1 MYMVLGYTDVTDRIS
16 SHIKNTLKEE
26 VTIVQPDEEK
36 GRELREAGF
45 GVVVGNPRNM
55 TTLTRAR
62 LKDEADVVV
71 VMGETSRETREI
83 CETIRREFPDRFVVA
98 VADRVADA
106 TSLKRLGVERVFV
119 ESEAAAE
126 FVNAELTKMRPL
138 NKLNRLRSTMKAGDG
153 RVAILIHDNPDPD
166 AVSSAAALAEIAKK
180 EGIETEIMYAGEIGR
195 DENRALV
202 NLLGMKLTR
211 VDVITKH
218 ILRTFKTVALVDVS
232 NLSYVSALTADRTP
246 QIIID
251 HHLHDRSL
259 NADFVDIRTSVGST
273 AAIMTQYLELAG
285 MKPDKKLASALLYG
299 IMTDTA
305 EFTRG
310 MGPDDIM
317 AVNFLVPLSDQE
329 LLEKIKS
336 PSVSMETA
344 EALAVAIQN
353 RDFVRDVLISTA
365 GIIGNRDAIPQAC
378 EYLLKLEGVSTTFV
392 FAIVNEN
399 IIITARTKDVRMNVA
414 DVMKRAFGDLGSSGG
429 HPTSAGA
436 TVPLGVFSG
445 TQDEK
450 MLISLVKDSVMRR
463 LLQAMRV
470 EK

>member
-1 MYMVLGYTDVTDRIS
+1 MYMILGFTDVTEKVAS
-16 SHIKNTLKEE
+16 YIKGTLKEE
-26 VTIVQPDEEK
+26 VTIVQADEEK
-36 GRELREAGF
+36 ARELREAGYS
-45 GVVVGNPRNM
+45 VVVGNPRNM

-62 LKDEADVVV
+62 LKDESDVVV
-71 VMGETSRETREI
+71 VMGEASRETRDI
-83 CETIRREFPDRFVVA
+83 CETIKREYPEKLVVA
-98 VADRVADA
+98 IADRKADA
-106 TSLKRLGVERVFV
+106 ANLKRLGIEQVYV
-119 ESEAAAE
+119 ESEAAAD
-126 FVNAELTKMRPL
+126 FVNEELAKMRPL
-138 NKLNRLRSTMKAGDG
+138 NKLTRLRSIIRAGDG
-153 RVAILIHDNPDPD
+153 RIAILIHDNPDPD

-180 EGIETEIMYAGEIGR
+180 EGAEAEIMYAGEIGR

-202 NLLGMKLTR
+202 NLLGTKLTR

-218 ILRTFKTVALVDVS
+218 ILRTFKTIALVDVS

-259 NADFVDIRTSVGST
+259 NADFVDLRTSSGST
-273 AAIMTQYLELAG
+273 AAIVTQYLQLAG
-285 MKPDKKLASALLYG
+285 ISPNKKLASALLYG

-310 MGPDDIM
+310 MSPDDIM
-317 AVNFLVPLSDQE
+317 AVNYLVPLSDQD

-336 PSVSMETA
+336 PSVSLDTA
-344 EALAVAIQN
+344 DALSVAIQN

-365 GIIGNRDAIPQAC
+365 GVIGNRDAIPQAC

-399 IIITARTKDVRMNVA
+399 IIINARTKDVRMNVA
-414 DVMKRAFGDLGSSGG
+414 DVMKRAFGDLGSTGG

-445 TQDEK
+445 TQDEQ

>member
-1 MYMVLGYTDVTDRIS
+1 MYMVLGLTDVTSRIS
-16 SHIKNTLKEE
+16 SYIKETLKEE
-26 VTIVQPDEEK
+26 VTIVQGDEEK
-36 GRELREAGF
+36 AQKLREAGY

-71 VMGETSRETREI
+71 VMGETSRETRDI
-83 CETIRREFPDRFVVA
+83 CETIKREYPEKFVVA
-98 VADRVADA
+98 VAERKADGA
-106 TSLKRLGVERVFV
+106 SLKRLGVEKFYV
-119 ESEAAAE
+119 EPEAAAD
-126 FVNAELTKMRPL
+126 FVNEELAKMRPL
-138 NKLNRLRSTMKAGDG
+138 NKLARLRSTMKSSDG

-166 AVSSAAALAEIAKK
+166 AVSSAAALAELAKK
-180 EGIETEIMYAGEIGR
+180 EGVETEIMYAGEIGR

-202 NLLGMKLTR
+202 NLLGTKLTR

-218 ILRTFKTVALVDVS
+218 ILRTFKTIALVDVS

-259 NADFVDIRTSVGST
+259 NADFVDIRTSAGST

-285 MKPDKKLASALLYG
+285 ITPGKKLASALLYG

-310 MGPDDIM
+310 MSPDDIM
-317 AVNFLVPLSDQE
+317 AVNYLVPLSDQD
-329 LLEKIKS
+329 LLEKVKS
-336 PSVSMETA
+336 PSVSLETA
-344 EALAVAIQN
+344 NALAVAIQN
-353 RDFVRDVLISTA
+353 RDFVRDVLIST
-365 GIIGNRDAIPQAC
+365 GGVINNRDAIPQAC

-399 IIITARTKDVRMNVA
+399 IIINARTKDVRMNVA
-414 DVMKRAFGDLGSSGG
+414 DVMKRAFGDLGSTGG

-445 TQDEK
+445 TQDEQA
-450 MLISLVKDSVMRR
+450 LISMVKDSVTRR

>member
-1 MYMVLGYTDVTDRIS
+1 MYMVLGYTEVTERIS
-16 SHIKNTLKEE
+16 AYIKDTLKEE
-26 VTIVQPDEEK
+26 ITIVLDQEQIASD
-36 GRELREAGF
+36 LRESGY
-45 GVVVGNPRNM
+45 GVVVGKPRNM

-71 VMGETSRETREI
+71 VMGESSRETREI
-83 CETIRREFPDRFVVA
+83 CETIKREYPDKFIVA
-98 VADRVADA
+98 IADRKADA
-106 TSLKRLGVERVFV
+106 TNLKRLGIERIYVEA
-119 ESEAAAE
+119 EAAAE
-126 FVNAELTKMRPL
+126 FVNDELAKMRPL
-138 NKLNRLRSTMKAGDG
+138 NKLTRLRSVLKASDA

-166 AVSSAAALAEIAKK
+166 AISSAAALSELAKK
-180 EGIETEIMYAGEIGR
+180 EGVETEIMYAGEIGR
-195 DENRALV
+195 DENRALI
-202 NLLGMKLTR
+202 NLLGAKLTR

-218 ILRTFKTVALVDVS
+218 ILRTFKTIALVDVS

-259 NADFVDIRTSVGST
+259 NADFVDIRTSAGST
-273 AAIMTQYLELAG
+273 AAIMTQYVQLAG
-285 MKPDKKLASALLYG
+285 ISLDKKLASALLYG

-310 MGPDDIM
+310 MSPDDIM
-317 AVNFLVPLSDQE
+317 AVNYLVPLSDQE
-329 LLEKIKS
+329 LLEKVKS
-336 PSVSMETA
+336 PSVSLETA
-344 EALAVAIQN
+344 NALAVAIQN

-365 GIIGNRDAIPQAC
+365 GVIGNRDAIPQAC

-399 IIITARTKDVRMNVA
+399 IIINARTKDVRMNVA
-414 DVMKRAFGDLGSSGG
+414 DVMKRAFGDLGSTGG

-445 TQDEK
+445 TQDEQ
-450 MLISLVKDSVMRR
+450 MLISMVKDSITRR
-463 LLQAMRV
+463 LLQGMRV

>member
-1 MYMVLGYTDVTDRIS
+1 MYMVLGYTEVTDRIS
-16 SHIKNTLKEE
+16 AYIKNTLKEE
-26 VTIVQPDEEK
+26 VTIIHDDEQVASD
-36 GRELREAGF
+36 LRESGY
-45 GVVVGNPRNM
+45 GVVLGKPRNM

-83 CETIRREFPDRFVVA
+83 CETIKREYPEKFLVA
-98 VADRVADA
+98 VAERKADA
-106 TSLKRLGVERVFV
+106 TNLKRLGVERVYV
-119 ESEAAAE
+119 ESEAAAD
-126 FVNAELTKMRPL
+126 FVNDELAKMRPL
-138 NKLNRLRSTMKAGDG
+138 NKLTRLRSILRASDG

-166 AVSSAAALAEIAKK
+166 AVSSATALAEIAKK
-180 EGIETEIMYAGEIGR
+180 EGVETEIMYAGEIGR

-202 NLLGMKLTR
+202 NLLGTKLTR

-218 ILRTFKTVALVDVS
+218 ILRTFKTIALVDVS

-259 NADFVDIRTSVGST
+259 NADFVDLRTSAGST
-273 AAIMTQYLELAG
+273 AAIMTQYIQLAG
-285 MKPDKKLASALLYG
+285 ISLDKKLASALLYG

-310 MGPDDIM
+310 MSPDDIM
-317 AVNFLVPLSDQE
+317 AVNYLVPLSDQE
-329 LLEKIKS
+329 LLEKVKS
-336 PSVSMETA
+336 PSVSLETA
-344 EALAVAIQN
+344 NALAVAIQN

-365 GIIGNRDAIPQAC
+365 GVIGNRDAIPQAC

-399 IIITARTKDVRMNVA
+399 IIINARTKDVRMNVA
-414 DVMKRAFGDLGSSGG
+414 DVMKRAFGDLGSTGG

-445 TQDEK
+445 AQDEH
-450 MLISLVKDSVMRR
+450 MLISMVKDSVTRR
-463 LLQAMRV
+463 LLQGMRV

>member
-1 MYMVLGYTDVTDRIS
+1 MILGHNDVTDRIAS
-16 SHIKNTLKEE
+16 YIKKTLKED
-26 VTIVQPDEEK
+26 VTIVQEDEEK
-36 GRELREAGF
+36 ARQLREAGYSVIA
-45 GVVVGNPRNM
+45 GKPRNM

-71 VMGETSRETREI
+71 VMGESSRDTRDI
-83 CETIRREFPDRFVVA
+83 CETLKREYPDKFLIAIAEMGPDVPL
-98 VADRVADA
+98 
-106 TSLKRLGVERVFV
+106 LKRLMVDRIYVET
-119 ESEAAAE
+119 EAAADFISE
-126 FVNAELTKMRPL
+126 ELAKMRPL
-138 NKLNRLRSTMKAGDG
+138 NKLTKLRSILRSGDG
-153 RVAILIHDNPDPD
+153 RLAVLIHDNPDPD
-166 AVSSAAALAEIAKK
+166 AVSSAAALAELARK

-202 NLLGMKLTR
+202 NLLGIKLTR

-218 ILRTFKTVALVDVS
+218 ILRTFKTIALVDVS

-251 HHLHDRSL
+251 HHLHDRTL
-259 NADFVDIRTSVGST
+259 NADFLDLRTSAGST
-273 AAIMTQYLELAG
+273 AAIMAQYLQLAG
-285 MKPDKKLASALLYG
+285 ITPDKKLASALLYG

-310 MGPDDIM
+310 MSPDDIM
-317 AVNFLVPLSDQE
+317 AVNHLVPLSDQD
-329 LLEKIKS
+329 LLGKVKS

-344 EALAVAIQN
+344 DALAVAIQN

-365 GIIGNRDAIPQAC
+365 GVIGNRDAIPQAC
-378 EYLLKLEGVSTTFV
+378 EYLLKLEGVSTAFV

-399 IIITARTKDVRMNVA
+399 IIINARTKDVRMNVA
-414 DVMKRAFGDLGSSGG
+414 DVMKRAFGDLGSTGG

-445 TQDEK
+445 TQDDQL
-450 MLISLVKDSVMRR
+450 LISMVKESVMRR

>member
-1 MYMVLGYTDVTDRIS
+1 MYMVLGYTDVTTKVS
-16 SHIKNTLKEE
+16 SYIKTVLKEDI
-26 VTIVQPDEEK
+26 TIVQDDEEK
-36 GRELREAGF
+36 AQELREAGYV
-45 GVVVGNPRNM
+45 VVVGKPRNM

-71 VMGETSRETREI
+71 VMGSSARETREI
-83 CETIRREFPDRFVVA
+83 CETIKREFPDKFVVA
-98 VADRVADA
+98 IAERKADEAA
-106 TSLKRLGVERVFV
+106 LKRMGVERVYV
-119 ESEAAAE
+119 EAEAAAG
-126 FVNAELTKMRPL
+126 FVNQELSKMRPL
-138 NKLNRLRSTMKAGDG
+138 NKLTKLRSIMKAGDG
-153 RVAILIHDNPDPD
+153 RLAILIHDNPDPD
-166 AVSSAAALAEIAKK
+166 AVSSAAALAELAKK
-180 EGIETEIMYAGEIGR
+180 EGLETEIMYAGEIGR

-202 NLLGMKLTR
+202 NLLGTKLTR

-218 ILRTFKTVALVDVS
+218 ILRTFKTIALVDVS

-259 NADFVDIRTSVGST
+259 NADFVDIRTSAGST
-273 AAIMTQYLELAG
+273 AAIMTQYLQLAG
-285 MKPDKKLASALLYG
+285 ISPDKKLASALLYG

-310 MGPDDIM
+310 MSPDDIM
-317 AVNFLVPLSDQE
+317 AVNYLVPLSDQD

-336 PSVSMETA
+336 PSVSLETA
-344 EALAVAIQN
+344 DALAVAIQN

-365 GIIGNRDAIPQAC
+365 GIISNRDAIPQAC

-399 IIITARTKDVRMNVA
+399 IIINARTKDVRMNVA
-414 DVMKRAFGDLGSSGG
+414 DVMKRAFGDLGSTGG

-445 TQDEK
+445 TQDDQ
-450 MLISLVKDSVMRR
+450 MLISLVKDSVTRR

>member
-1 MYMVLGYTDVTDRIS
+1 MVLGYTEVTDRIAAY
-16 SHIKNTLKEE
+16 IKDTLKED
-26 VTIVQPDEEK
+26 VTIILDDEQVASD
-36 GRELREAGF
+36 LRESGY
-45 GVVVGNPRNM
+45 GVVVGKPRNM

-83 CETIRREFPDRFVVA
+83 CETIKREYPEKFIVA
-98 VADRVADA
+98 IAERKADV
-106 TSLKRLGVERVFV
+106 TNLKRLQVEKVYV
-119 ESEAAAE
+119 EAEAAADY
-126 FVNAELTKMRPL
+126 VNDEIAKVRPL
-138 NKLNRLRSTMKAGDG
+138 NKLTKLRSILRASDG

-166 AVSSAAALAEIAKK
+166 AISSAAALAEIAKK
-180 EGIETEIMYAGEIGR
+180 EGVETEIMYAGEIGR
-195 DENRALV
+195 DENRALI
-202 NLLGMKLTR
+202 NLLGTKLTR

-218 ILRTFKTVALVDVS
+218 ILRTFKTIALVDVS

-273 AAIMTQYLELAG
+273 AAIMTQYIQLAG
-285 MKPDKKLASALLYG
+285 ISLEKKLASALLYG

-310 MGPDDIM
+310 MSPDDIM
-317 AVNFLVPLSDQE
+317 GVNFLVPLSDQE
-329 LLEKIKS
+329 LLEKVKS
-336 PSVSMETA
+336 PSVSLETA
-344 EALAVAIQN
+344 NALAVAIQN

-365 GIIGNRDAIPQAC
+365 GVIGNRDAIPQAC

-399 IIITARTKDVRMNVA
+399 IIINARTKDVRMNVA
-414 DVMKRAFGDLGSSGG
+414 DVMKRAFGDLGSTGG

-445 TQDEK
+445 TQDEQ
-450 MLISLVKDSVMRR
+450 MLISMVKDSVTRR
-463 LLQAMRV
+463 LLQGMRV

>member
-1 MYMVLGYTDVTDRIS
+1 MYMVLGYTEVTERVCAY
-16 SHIKNTLKEE
+16 IKDTLKEDI
-26 VTIVQPDEEK
+26 TIVLDEEQIASD
-36 GRELREAGF
+36 LRESGY
-45 GVVVGNPRNM
+45 GVVVGKPRNM

-71 VMGETSRETREI
+71 VMGESSRETREI
-83 CETIRREFPDRFVVA
+83 CETIKREYPDKFIVA
-98 VADRVADA
+98 IADRKADA
-106 TSLKRLGVERVFV
+106 TNLKRLGIEKIYVEA
-119 ESEAAAE
+119 EAAAE
-126 FVNAELTKMRPL
+126 FVNDELAKMRPL
-138 NKLNRLRSTMKAGDG
+138 NKLTRLRSVLKASDA

-166 AVSSAAALAEIAKK
+166 AISSAAALAEIAKK
-180 EGIETEIMYAGEIGR
+180 EGVETEIMYAGEIGR
-195 DENRALV
+195 DENRALI
-202 NLLGMKLTR
+202 NLLGTKLTR

-218 ILRTFKTVALVDVS
+218 ILRTFKTIALVDVS

-259 NADFVDIRTSVGST
+259 NADFVDIRTSAGST
-273 AAIMTQYLELAG
+273 AAIMTQYVQLAG
-285 MKPDKKLASALLYG
+285 ISLEKKLASALLYG

-310 MGPDDIM
+310 MSPDDIM
-317 AVNFLVPLSDQE
+317 AVNYLVPLSDQE
-329 LLEKIKS
+329 LLEKVKS
-336 PSVSMETA
+336 PSVSLETA
-344 EALAVAIQN
+344 NALAVAIQN

-365 GIIGNRDAIPQAC
+365 GVIGNRDAIPQAC

-399 IIITARTKDVRMNVA
+399 IIINARTKDVRMNVA
-414 DVMKRAFGDLGSSGG
+414 DVMKRAFGDLGSTGG

-445 TQDEK
+445 TQDEQ
-450 MLISLVKDSVMRR
+450 MLISMVKDSITRR
-463 LLQAMRV
+463 LLQGMRV

>member
-1 MYMVLGYTDVTDRIS
+1 MYMVLGFTDVTESITS
-16 SHIKNTLKEE
+16 YIKGTLKED
-26 VTIVQPDEEK
+26 VTVVQPDEEK
-36 GRELREAGF
+36 ARELREAGY
-45 GVVVGNPRNM
+45 GVVAGNPRNM

-71 VMGETSRETREI
+71 VMGESSRETRDI
-83 CETIRREFPDRFVVA
+83 CETIKREYPEKFVVA
-98 VADRVADA
+98 VVDRKAEA
-106 TSLKRLGVERVFV
+106 SNLKRLGIDRVYV
-119 ESEAAAE
+119 ESDAAADY
-126 FVNAELTKMRPL
+126 VNEELAKMRPL
-138 NKLNRLRSTMKAGDG
+138 NKLSRLRETMKAGDG
-153 RVAILIHDNPDPD
+153 KLAILIHDNPDPD
-166 AVSSAAALAEIAKK
+166 AVSSAAALAELAKK
-180 EGIETEIMYAGEIGR
+180 DGVEAEIMYAGEIGR

-202 NLLGMKLTR
+202 NLLGTKLTR

-218 ILRTFKTVALVDVS
+218 ILRTFKTIALVDVS

-259 NADFVDIRTSVGST
+259 NADFLDLRTSSGST
-273 AAIMTQYLELAG
+273 AAIMTQYLQLAG
-285 MKPDKKLASALLYG
+285 IAPDKKLASALLYG

-310 MGPDDIM
+310 MSPDDIM
-317 AVNFLVPLSDQE
+317 AVNYLVPLSDQE
-329 LLEKIKS
+329 LLEKVKS
-336 PSVSMETA
+336 PSVSLETA
-344 EALAVAIQN
+344 DALSVAIQN
-353 RDFVRDVLISTA
+353 RDLVRDVLISTA
-365 GIIGNRDAIPQAC
+365 GVIGNRDAIPQAC

-399 IIITARTKDVRMNVA
+399 IIINARTKDVRMNVA
-414 DVMKRAFGDLGSSGG
+414 DVMKRGFGDLGSTGG

-445 TQDEK
+445 TQDEQ
-450 MLISLVKDSVMRR
+450 MLISLVKDSVTRR